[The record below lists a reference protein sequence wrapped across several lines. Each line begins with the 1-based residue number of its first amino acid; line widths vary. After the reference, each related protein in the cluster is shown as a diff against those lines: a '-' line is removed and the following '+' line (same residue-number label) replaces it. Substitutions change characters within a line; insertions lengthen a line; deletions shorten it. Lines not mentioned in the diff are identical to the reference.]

1 MTARIRAWAVLAAAL
16 AMGLAAPLRAEPP
29 AALAGIDTPAEA
41 DAFWREQAGRL
52 PLIEAVPGKPDRM
65 RVTFLWR
72 QAGDAPVALSAGF
85 LLDEGRDT
93 APLERLAGTDI
104 HYLVRELPADARFSY
119 YFVVAGGAAPR
130 PDAVWHDDGKVGPR
144 DYLADPLAT
153 RSFDEQGEDGR
164 LRRLSWLSGPAA
176 PDQRRLFAGEPGGRW
191 IDYRIDSRALRETRD
206 ISVYVPRGVESA
218 AAPGLLL
225 IFDRE
230 IYRIAGRLPSMLD
243 ALVAEGRIRPMIAV
257 LVSPMGDERRGRDLP
272 PNAPFQAF
280 IADELIPYVRMRHR
294 LSRRAA
300 DAIVAGSSYGG
311 LAALYTALEHPEI
324 FGNAISQSASLWWYP
339 ACCGPEK
346 AQEQTDLPVNAGPDA
361 DMGWLI
367 ERYATRPRAP
377 VRIDMNVGRWE
388 GALML
393 IPNRMMRHVLRAR
406 GYDVHYAEY
415 DGGHDIIQWR
425 ATLPEALERLVAPDA
440 VPAALIPKRK
450 E

>member
-1 MTARIRAWAVLAAAL
+1 MIARIRARAAL
-16 AMGLAAPLRAEPP
+16 VAALTMGLAAPLRAEPP

-41 DAFWREQAGRL
+41 AAFWRDRAGRL
-52 PLIEAVPGKPDRM
+52 PLIETVPGKPERM

-85 LLDEGRDT
+85 LLNEGRDT

-119 YFVVAGGAAPR
+119 YFVVEGGAAPR
-130 PDAVWHDDGKVGPR
+130 PDAVWHDDGKAGPR
-144 DYLADPLAT
+144 DYLADPLAA

-176 PDQRRLFAGEPGGRW
+176 PDQHRLFAAAPRGHW
-191 IDYRIDSRALRETRD
+191 TDYRIDSRALRETRD
-206 ISVYVPRGVESA
+206 VSVYVPRGVESA

-230 IYRIAGRLPSMLD
+230 TYRIAGRLPSMLD

-272 PNAPFQAF
+272 PNAPFQTF
-280 IADELIPYVRMRHR
+280 IADELIPYVRMRHP
-294 LSRRAA
+294 LSRNAA

-324 FGNAISQSASLWWYP
+324 FGNAISQSGSFWWYP
-339 ACCGPEK
+339 ACCGPE
-346 AQEQTDLPVNAGPDA
+346 AAETDAPIDAGPDA

-367 ERYATRPRAP
+367 EHYATAPRAP

-388 GALML
+388 GSLML
-393 IPNRMMRHVLRAR
+393 IPNRMMHHVLRAR

-425 ATLPEALERLVAPDA
+425 ATLPEALERLAAPDA
-440 VPAALIPKRK
+440 SPAALIPKRK
-450 E
+450 Q